1 MSVKILAIALAANVT
16 PFIEYPAFIL
26 DHPKIE
32 AVTDKG
38 PILEM
43 VVRCKAGTAII
54 SYSKIERVFCDPH
67 LSCDRNPALVATRA
81 CG

>member
-1 MSVKILAIALAANVT
+1 MSVKMLVIALATNVT
-16 PFIEYPAFIL
+16 PFIEYPAFVL

-43 VVRCKAGTAII
+43 IVRCRTGTAII
-54 SYSKIERVFCDPH
+54 SYSKIERVYCDPR
-67 LSCDRNPALVATRA
+67 LSCARDRNVVARRA

>member
-1 MSVKILAIALAANVT
+1 MSLKVLFVALATNT
-16 PFIEYPAFIL
+16 PFIEYPAFVL
-26 DHPKIE
+26 DRPQIE

-43 VVRCKAGTAII
+43 IVRCKTGTAII
-54 SYSKIERVFCDPH
+54 SYSKIERVYCDPR
-67 LSCDRNPALVATRA
+67 LSCARDRNAIARRA

>member
-1 MSVKILAIALAANVT
+1 MSAKLLLIALTANVT
-16 PFIEYPAFIL
+16 PFIEYPAFL
-26 DHPKIE
+26 LERPQIE

-43 VVRCKAGTAII
+43 IVRCRAGTAII
-54 SYSKIERVFCDPH
+54 SYSKIERVYCDPR
-67 LSCDRNPALVATRA
+67 LSCNRDRNLVARRA

>member
-1 MSVKILAIALAANVT
+1 MKFLVIALAANST
-16 PFIEYPAFIL
+16 PFIEYPAFLL
-26 DHPKIE
+26 DRPLIE

-43 VVRCKAGTAII
+43 IVRCKTGTAII
-54 SYSKIERVFCDPH
+54 SYSKIERVYCGPKLTCARDG
-67 LSCDRNPALVATRA
+67 NAVARRA